1 MAFAVEPG
9 AGKVEWRP
17 TPVHQTQNVLVEMN
31 RIPEPAGRNVVM
43 IEHTD
48 AHGHLTSPFGSLRAS
63 AWAEF
68 VVATLPRNVPGDEHP
83 HHAGPRLQDCEE
95 RVIMRRQRH
104 RSNVMAPN

>member
-17 TPVHQTQNVLVEMN
+17 RPVHQTQNVLVEADG
-31 RIPEPAGRNVVM
+31 IAEPAGRDIIM

-48 AHGHLTSPFGSLRAS
+48 AHAHLTSPFGSLRAS

-68 VVATLPRNVPGDEHP
+68 AAATFARNARRDERPATPGKI
-83 HHAGPRLQDCEE
+83 AGGRGTSQ
-95 RVIMRRQRH
+95 H
-104 RSNVMAPN
+104 GGS